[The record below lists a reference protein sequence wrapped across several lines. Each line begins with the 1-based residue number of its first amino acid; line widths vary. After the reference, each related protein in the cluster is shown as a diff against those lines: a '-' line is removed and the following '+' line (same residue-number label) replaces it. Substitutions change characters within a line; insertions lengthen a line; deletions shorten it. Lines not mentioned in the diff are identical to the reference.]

1 MGVEAEPAGTWE
13 RHAGAACAP
22 LGQYRRREE
31 EDGPAAFL
39 PLPPPTQEELEAI
52 LTRVIRR
59 TAKVL
64 PDFDDGVEPEE
75 DALTALQAAEVERR
89 LRFPDPFR
97 STRTSASLDGFSLH
111 AGVRVH
117 EHDRDGL
124 ERLCRYAVRPSFALD
139 RLSRGEDGRLVY
151 RMKRPRG
158 GWLFLLLTSDE
169 LLAKLATLVPPPR
182 VHGIRYHGV
191 FAPNSRVR
199 ARVVP
204 PPPEPD
210 PSDPAPPAAAPQAHA
225 PAAAAR
231 PVDGPAPTSFRD
243 RPARVYRVPWA
254 DLLRRVFAL
263 DVLACPDCG
272 GKLRILAFITE
283 AAVAR
288 RILDCLGLE
297 STTPPLARAQAPPE
311 EFEPPPEHD
320 GVDPVLTD

>member
-1 MGVEAEPAGTWE
+1 
-13 RHAGAACAP
+13 
-22 LGQYRRREE
+22 
-31 EDGPAAFL
+31 
-39 PLPPPTQEELEAI
+39 
-52 LTRVIRR
+52 VIRR

-64 PDFDDGVEPEE
+64 PAFDDGVEPEE
-75 DALTALQAAEVERR
+75 DALAALQAAEVDRR

-97 STRTSASLDGFSLH
+97 SARTSASLDGFSLH
-111 AGVRVH
+111 AGVRIH

-124 ERLCRYAVRPSFALD
+124 ERLCRYAVRPPFALD
-139 RLSRGEDGRLVY
+139 RLSRGEGGRLVY

-158 GWLFLLLTSDE
+158 GSLFLLLTPDE

-191 FAPNSRVR
+191 FAPNSKVR

-204 PPPEPD
+204 PPPAPDSGAEPD
-210 PSDPAPPAAAPQAHA
+210 PSDPVPPVAAPEAGTPATPPAG
-225 PAAAAR
+225 R
-231 PVDGPAPTSFRD
+231 SAPTASRD

-254 DLLRRVFAL
+254 DLLRKVFAV

-272 GKLRILAFITE
+272 GRLRVLAFITE
-283 AAVAR
+283 AAVAS

-297 STTPPLARAQAPPE
+297 SIPPPLARAQAPPE

-320 GVDPVLTD
+320 GVDPVLTDPSMTGWTRSSPTDA